1 MNLKTEFLGSA
12 LLYFL
17 VIILHF
23 ITPIILEAKFDPL
36 TDMEVEKRVKNLN
49 SVISL
54 KYNDDVRN
62 RIYFYTNSH
71 RRTSELL
78 LGRVTVYFPLFEKSL
93 RERNMPEELKYLPII
108 ESELIPHAV
117 SKAGAAGLWQFM
129 KGTALGH
136 GLKVNYAVD
145 ERRDAIKSTKA
156 ALDHLSMLY
165 DQFQDWTLVIA
176 AYNCGSGAI
185 NRAIKRANGKKDY
198 WSIRSYLPRE
208 TQLYVPKFIA
218 ISYLMSHFHAHDINP
233 KLIEDE
239 LRYTVTAKTYDKID
253 LNHLAKSLNIEPRII
268 KFLNASYIKNFI
280 PKSDGNYYLTLPE
293 NKMYEFMAQEKEN
306 LEIAFVRFSDYKLN
320 LDTPENISSKNFNQ
334 FFATNVSNKTQN
346 KPFYQSVQNLIDQQ
360 LSVIADEQ
368 RVINVKLGKGQSLAD
383 IAKAF
388 GTNIS
393 SLIELNN
400 IDLNSP
406 PKYGDVLLVK
416 I

>member
-1 MNLKTEFLGSA
+1 MNLKTEFLGRA
-12 LLYFL
+12 LSFIL
-17 VIILHF
+17 VIILYS
-23 ITPIILEAKFDPL
+23 ITPTILEAKFDPS
-36 TDMEVEKRVKNLN
+36 TDVEVEKRVKNLN

-71 RRTSELL
+71 RRTSEIL

-93 RERNMPEELKYLPII
+93 RERNMPEELKYLPLI

-129 KGTALGH
+129 KGTALVH
-136 GLKVNYAVD
+136 GLRVNYAVD
-145 ERRDAIKSTKA
+145 ERRDAIKSTEA

-165 DQFQDWTLVIA
+165 NEYQDWTLVIA
-176 AYNCGSGAI
+176 AYNCGSGAVR
-185 NRAIKRANGKKDY
+185 RAIQRANGKKDY
-198 WSIRSYLPRE
+198 WSIRTYLPRE
-208 TQLYVPKFIA
+208 TQMYVPKFIA
-218 ISYLMSHFHAHDINP
+218 MSYLMSHFHVHNITPDM
-233 KLIEDE
+233 IEDE

-253 LNHLAKSLNIEPRII
+253 LNYLAKSLNIEPRIV

-280 PKSDGNYYLTLPE
+280 PKSDGSYYLTLPE
-293 NKMYEFMAQEKEN
+293 NKMYEYMAKEKEN
-306 LEIAFVRFSDYKLN
+306 IEIVYIRFSDYKLN
-320 LDTPENISSKNFNQ
+320 LDTPENIGSKNFNQ
-334 FFATNVSNKTQN
+334 FATNILNKTQD
-346 KPFYQSVQNLIDQQ
+346 KPFYQSVQNKMDQQ
-360 LSVIADEQ
+360 LSELADQQ

-383 IAKAF
+383 IANTY
-388 GTNIS
+388 GTNIG